1 MEYTGYTKN
10 PLTNRPIK
18 IGSKVWRELVKE
30 GKLSDKNV
38 VDENELYELKPADDS
53 SEIIKQLD
61 KELPPNIQ
69 AVRGRGK
76 YRGKIVTRE
85 KPFDNLKQTVD
96 IVKKATVKA
105 VKKLPK
111 KVDSDNEEDW
121 EYQLQKLIEEEL
133 VKPRSQVGKKEV
145 IHGVESAQRKE
156 DEEEYEVEEVEEDGD
171 EEEANE
177 EDVEEADVEEESSDY

>member
-61 KELPPNIQ
+61 KELPPNIK

-121 EYQLQKLIEEEL
+121 EKALENMIMEEI

-145 IHGVESAQRKE
+145 EE
-156 DEEEYEVEEVEEDGD
+156 TEEEYEVEEVEKEEDGD
-171 EEEANE
+171 VEEVNE
-177 EDVEEADVEEESSDY
+177 ENDEEEADVEEEEESSDY